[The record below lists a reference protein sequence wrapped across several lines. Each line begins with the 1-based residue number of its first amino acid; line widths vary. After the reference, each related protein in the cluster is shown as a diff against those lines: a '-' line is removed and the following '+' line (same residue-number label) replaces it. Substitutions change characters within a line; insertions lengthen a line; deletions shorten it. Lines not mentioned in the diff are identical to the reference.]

1 MSDEAFAPNESTI
14 VRHTI
19 TGSSAQVTLL
29 ERGGKSGRLIPVRI
43 CNTATAACYIATGSN
58 PTATTSSLTIP
69 GNGFTEVLRFRMP
82 NDGNL
87 KAAIIG
93 TASSGVI
100 EFTIGEGI

>member
-1 MSDEAFAPNESTI
+1 MSDEAFAPNESNI
-14 VRHTI
+14 V
-19 TGSSAQVTLL
+19 
-29 ERGGKSGRLIPVRI
+29 
-43 CNTATAACYIATGSN
+43 
-58 PTATTSSLTIP
+58 
-69 GNGFTEVLRFRMP
+69 GFTEVLRFRMP